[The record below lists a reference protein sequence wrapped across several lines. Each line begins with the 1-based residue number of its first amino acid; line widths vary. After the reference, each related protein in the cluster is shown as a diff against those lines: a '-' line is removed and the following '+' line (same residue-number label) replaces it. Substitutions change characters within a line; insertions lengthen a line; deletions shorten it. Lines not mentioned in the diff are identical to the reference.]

1 MGIAVKG
8 NTWGRYMN
16 EIFKP
21 YYSTT
26 KADISLQ
33 AEVASTSAVLRTL
46 KDHEIVELIEG
57 PKKEEFPDI
66 KRAKVKVSKDNAIGW
81 VTLVDRLG
89 TTYAETN
96 KKLYVCNQSIAL
108 TDSQDIVKCKVVRKL
123 AVGEF
128 FEISG
133 DVVVDG
139 DSGVSRVEGKALKD
153 DKTGWITTKGNA
165 GTMYAEPTT
174 KYFTVKSEVN
184 LEKRM
189 QTAGAEAIR
198 KLEVGETRQ
207 VLEAPKVEKV
217 PHDMRVK
224 VRCLSDKQVGWVQLK
239 GALKNWTGIY
249 KCMSKVNL
257 EETQAGGEGATVVKE
272 LLPGESLE
280 HIEGPHEVGEEAKTL
295 RLKCKSMK
303 DGSVGWVTLKDA
315 AGKKYID
322 SSSS

>member
-33 AEVASTSAVLRTL
+33 AEIASGSAVLRTL
-46 KDHEIVELIEG
+46 KEHEIVELIEG

-66 KRAKVKVSKDNAIGW
+66 KRAKVKANKDNAIGW

-89 TTYAETN
+89 TTYAEPN
-96 KKLYVCNQSIAL
+96 VKLYVCSQSIAL
-108 TDSQDIVKCKVVRKL
+108 TDSQDIANCKVVRKL

-139 DSGVSRVEGKALKD
+139 ATGVSRVEGKALKD
-153 DKTGWITTKGNA
+153 DKAGWITTKGNA
-165 GTMYAEPTT
+165 GTSYAEPTT

-189 QTAGAEAIR
+189 QTAGTESIR
-198 KLEVGETRQ
+198 KLDVGEAFQ
-207 VLEAPKVEKV
+207 LLEGPRVEKV
-217 PHDMRVK
+217 PTETRLK
-224 VRCLSDKQVGWVQLK
+224 VRCMSDKQVGWISQ
-239 GALKNWTGIY
+239 GAVKTWTGMY
-249 KCMSKVNL
+249 KCMIKVNL
-257 EETQAGGEGATVVKE
+257 EDKQAGGEGSTVVKE
-272 LLPGESLE
+272 LVQGESLE
-280 HIEGPHEVGEEAKTL
+280 HIEGPHEEGKTL
-295 RLKCKSMK
+295 RLECKSAK
-303 DGSVGWVTLKDA
+303 DGSVGWVTLKDE
-315 AGKKYID
+315 AGKKYAD
-322 SSSS
+322 STQ